1 MSDLPFLTPPSWA
14 TGMYNMRTKGPRQCP
29 LFVDSCGGAGWD
41 QDTSVSLCSFSA
53 VKDIVLQRM
62 CVAPIEVSG
71 THWDVP
77 VWCVAGEKGRV
88 LPQAT

>member
-1 MSDLPFLTPPSWA
+1 MGNRDVQYEDQGAQTMSLIYGQLW
-14 TGMYNMRTKGPRQCP
+14 
-29 LFVDSCGGAGWD
+29 GGAGWD